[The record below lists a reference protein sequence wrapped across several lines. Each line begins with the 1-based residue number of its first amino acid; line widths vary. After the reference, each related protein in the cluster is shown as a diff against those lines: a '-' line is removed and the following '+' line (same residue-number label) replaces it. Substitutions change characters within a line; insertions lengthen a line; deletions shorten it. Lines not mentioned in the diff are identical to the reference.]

1 MAVTLDAPALAG
13 ALGLPD
19 GTGTTTLDPA
29 ALRLFNIA
37 KGLVERYA
45 PTCPDDVHNEAL
57 LRTAGYLHADDPALR
72 VLRSVKV
79 PDALEVEPRA
89 PGSAVRLS
97 GAGALMSPWR
107 VRRAVHAEAGGP

>member
-1 MAVTLDAPALAG
+1 MAVTHCGGRPARAH
-13 ALGLPD
+13 LGLKD
-19 GTGTTTLDPA
+19 DTAGNATA
-29 ALRLFNIA
+29 SRLFNVA

-45 PTCPDDVHNEAL
+45 PACPDDVHNEAL
-57 LRTAGYLHADDPALR
+57 LRTAAYLHADDPALR

-97 GAGALMSPWR
+97 GAAALMSPWR
-107 VRRAVHAEAGGP
+107 VRRAVRAEAGGP

>member
-1 MAVTLDAPALAG
+1 MAVKCTAADLRDHLGIKDTPAGNVTA
-13 ALGLPD
+13 
-19 GTGTTTLDPA
+19 T
-29 ALRLFNIA
+29 RLFNVA

-45 PTCPDDVHNEAL
+45 PACPDDVHAEAL
-57 LRTAGYLHADDPALR
+57 LRVASFLHADDPALR

-107 VRRAVHAEAGGP
+107 IRRAIRAEAEEIES